1 MARKVLVAD
10 DSVTIQK
17 VVGLTFANEDI
28 ELSFVDN
35 GEEAITVAKQ
45 LKPDLILA
53 DVLMPAKSGYEVCE
67 IVKSDPELQHI
78 PVLLLTGTFEPFDA
92 DRCARVGADGTITKP
107 FESQTLIREVRELLE
122 RPASRAQA
130 RPPAATVAEPALV
143 PVEPPAVAITSPQA
157 PGGAVTQ
164 ALALEADLAG
174 VDAPAAGDPIDVE
187 PIDVEPIDAE
197 LTDPASAP
205 DPEATTAPE
214 EDFSFAQDPETAL
227 QREDIEPPQ
236 APSEGAPEA
245 WSSPASDTL
254 PSPSVDEAQG
264 AGPSPEGVTPQGDA
278 PTGQAGDDVWDLS
291 DLEAVD
297 EGQPGAPEENDAA
310 GDPDALWN
318 EAAAEAIDIVETTNL
333 ESDNE
338 PAAETPPAEELPQPA
353 PEIASSAALEGG
365 ATETDEIAGVAG
377 FGLVAGES
385 EFEALDLGSDRHG
398 GPLEVDA
405 PEQRPPDPAPVATE
419 PPLVDIP
426 PLEELPVD
434 DLEESALEEVAVE
447 PLPEFGSDELLA
459 ELPSAGTAPPERSA
473 PAPGQEIS
481 ALTGLPA
488 EQSEAI
494 VREAVKSAVEKVTW
508 EAFSDL
514 SETVTQAVQEKV
526 EKIAWEVIPQ
536 IAETIIKDEI
546 RRLKEGD
553 E

>member
-35 GEEAITVAKQ
+35 GDEAIAVAKRI
-45 LKPDLILA
+45 KPDLILV

-67 IVKSDPELQHI
+67 IIKSDPELQHI

-122 RPASRAQA
+122 RPASRARAQA
-130 RPPAATVAEPALV
+130 PRAPVAEPAQI
-143 PVEPPAVAITSPQA
+143 PVESPAVEITSPQA
-157 PGGAVTQ
+157 PEGAVTQ

-174 VDAPAAGDPIDVE
+174 VDTPAPGEIAQGEPTVPASTPAPEAAAG
-187 PIDVEPIDAE
+187 
-197 LTDPASAP
+197 
-205 DPEATTAPE
+205 PE
-214 EDFSFAQDPETAL
+214 EEFSFEQDPETAL
-227 QREDIEPPQ
+227 QREGIQPPQ

-245 WSSPASDTL
+245 WASHTPATP
-254 PSPSVDEAQG
+254 PSPSTEEAQD
-264 AGPSPEGVTPQGDA
+264 AGRLPEGATPQNAA
-278 PTGQAGDDVWDLS
+278 PAEQSSDDVWDLS

-297 EGQPGAPEENDAA
+297 EAPLEPPAENDPPEEA
-310 GDPDALWN
+310 DALWN
-318 EAAAEAIDIVETTNL
+318 EAAAEAIDLVETTNL
-333 ESDNE
+333 EADNE
-338 PAAETPPAEELPQPA
+338 PAAETPPTEEFPQTP
-353 PEIASSAALEGG
+353 PEIAVSGVAEESAAG
-365 ATETDEIAGVAG
+365 TDVMAGVAG
-377 FGLVAGES
+377 FGLVEGES
-385 EFEALDLGSDRHG
+385 EFEALDLGPERHG
-398 GPLEVDA
+398 APLNVDA
-405 PEQRPPDPAPVATE
+405 PAHRPPDPAPVSTE
-419 PPLVDIP
+419 SPSVDAPPAEERPSD
-426 PLEELPVD
+426 PLEE
-434 DLEESALEEVAVE
+434 SSLEEVAVE
-447 PLPEFGSDELLA
+447 PLPEFGSE
-459 ELPSAGTAPPERSA
+459 EIPPEIPSAETESPERSA

-494 VREAVKSAVEKVTW
+494 VREAVKNAVEKVTW

-514 SETVTQAVQEKV
+514 SETVSRAVQASV